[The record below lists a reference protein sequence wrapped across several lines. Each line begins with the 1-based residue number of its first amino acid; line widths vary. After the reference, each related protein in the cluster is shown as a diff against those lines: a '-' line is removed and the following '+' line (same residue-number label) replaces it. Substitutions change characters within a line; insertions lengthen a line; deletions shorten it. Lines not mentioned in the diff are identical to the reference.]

1 MDRKAED
8 YVEFMAGSKSS
19 NPLSKTSEQILPPD
33 TEEINRDDKEN
44 NDEITGEEDR

>member
-19 NPLSKTSEQILPPD
+19 NPLRKTGEQILPPD
-33 TEEINRDDKEN
+33 TEETNRDDKEN
-44 NDEITGEEDR
+44 NDEIPGEEDR

>member
-19 NPLSKTSEQILPPD
+19 NPLSKAGEQILPPD
-33 TEEINRDDKEN
+33 NEEINRNNKGD
-44 NDEITGEEDR
+44 NDEIPGEEDR